1 MELSFLSFFEY
12 GQFYNIPS
20 AKRQASLSIQ
30 EKQLEQLK
38 ERQSQYK
45 KAAIEA
51 KTHDDK
57 ELALKYMRVIKG
69 MNPMIQ
75 AATNGLPV
83 DMGQVSVCC
92 LYCILLDVTAQVN

>member
-1 MELSFLSFFEY
+1 MCMTLDYLYNTTSLFMER
-12 GQFYNIPS
+12 FYLFKIILFS
-20 AKRQASLSIQ
+20 AKRQATLSIQ

-38 ERQSQYK
+38 ERQNQYK
-45 KAAIEA
+45 KAALEA

-83 DMGQVSVCC
+83 DMGQVGLCW
-92 LYCILLDVTAQVN
+92 NF

>member
-1 MELSFLSFFEY
+1 MKSIGSRLFSMCMTLLDY
-12 GQFYNIPS
+12 LYNIFS
-20 AKRQASLSIQ
+20 AKRQATLSIQ

-38 ERQSQYK
+38 ERQNQYK
-45 KAAIEA
+45 KAALEA

-83 DMGQVSVCC
+83 DMGQVG
-92 LYCILLDVTAQVN
+92 